1 MILIV
6 GGEGAG
12 KEYYVNSLGYTS
24 AQCSLDPHADA
35 PVCLHAERLVKT
47 QNDLPQLLPLLL
59 QKEVVVCSEIG
70 SGVIPSEPER
80 ILWREAAGRLSVLLA
95 KEATCVVRLVCGIPA
110 VLKGELPCTIR

>member
-12 KEYYVNSLGYTS
+12 KEDYVNSLGYAN
-24 AQCSLDPHADA
+24 AQCSFDPHADV

-47 QNDLPQLLPLLL
+47 QDDVPQLLPLLL
-59 QKEVVVCSEIG
+59 QKEVVVCNEVG
-70 SGVIPSEPER
+70 SGIIPAEPER

-95 KEATCVVRLVCGIPA
+95 KEASCVVRLVCGIPA
-110 VLKGELPCTIR
+110 VLKGEAPCTIK